1 MDSGVTG
8 TGSSRSYDRAGDCNY
23 PRRVL
28 SVFRPLQIA
37 GDSPRRHNVA
47 PFLSP
52 YMWKVLPVTQKPDQ
66 CLGEWIDRE
75 ALAEA
80 MIPMIGQLYR
90 NNNVVTSIYGRG
102 LINRSV
108 IDILKAHRFARHRL
122 ADDKELSVHDTFPI
136 LKTMSELK
144 LGAASVD
151 LGKMVG
157 KFKAEGEGRSIE
169 QFVKDELAEVAGAQ
183 NSAGREGTDVV
194 LYGFGRIGRL
204 LARILIEKT
213 GGGDGLRLRAIVVR
227 KGASNDLVK
236 RASLLRRDS
245 VHGKFNG
252 TITID
257 EENNTL
263 TANGNLI
270 QIIYAKSP
278 TEVDYTQYGI
288 KNALLVDNTGVWRDA
303 EGLGQ
308 HLACPGIDRVVLTAP
323 GKGALKNIVHGIN
336 HGEIS
341 ADDKII
347 SAASCTTN
355 AIVPVLKAVNDQ
367 YGIVNGH
374 VETVHSYTN
383 DQNLIDNFH
392 KGSRRGRSAAL
403 NMVIT
408 ETGAATAAAKALP
421 VLKGKLTGNAIR
433 VPTPNVSMAI
443 LNLNLEKATTREE
456 INEYLRQMAMH
467 SDLQKQIDFVSSQEV
482 VSTDF
487 VGSRHAGVVD
497 AEATIANDNRV
508 VLYVWYD
515 NEFGYSCQVV
525 RVMEDMAG
533 VNPPAFPR

>member
-1 MDSGVTG
+1 M
-8 TGSSRSYDRAGDCNY
+8 
-23 PRRVL
+23 
-28 SVFRPLQIA
+28 
-37 GDSPRRHNVA
+37 
-47 PFLSP
+47 
-52 YMWKVLPVTQKPDQ
+52 TQKPDQ

-80 MIPMIGQLYR
+80 MIPLIGQLYR
-90 NNNVVTSIYGRG
+90 NNSVVTSIYGRG

-108 IDILKAHRFARHRL
+108 IDILKAHRFARHRI
-122 ADDKELSVHDTFPI
+122 AEDSELSVHDTFPI
-136 LKTMSELK
+136 LKAMSELK

-151 LGKMVG
+151 LGKMAS
-157 KFKAEGEGRSIE
+157 KFKAEGNGRAVE
-169 QFVKDELAEVAGAQ
+169 QFVKDELADVVGKQ
-183 NSAGREGTDVV
+183 NASAREGTDVV

-227 KGASNDLVK
+227 KGATNDLVK

-245 VHGKFNG
+245 VHGKFDG

-270 QIIYAKSP
+270 QVIYAKSP

-308 HLACPGIDRVVLTAP
+308 HLACPGVDRVVLTAP

-336 HGEIS
+336 HGEIT
-341 ADDKII
+341 ADDKIV

-392 KGSRRGRSAAL
+392 KGDRRGRSAPL

-467 SDLQKQIDFVSSQEV
+467 SDLQKQIDFVQSQEV

>member
-1 MDSGVTG
+1 
-8 TGSSRSYDRAGDCNY
+8 
-23 PRRVL
+23 
-28 SVFRPLQIA
+28 
-37 GDSPRRHNVA
+37 
-47 PFLSP
+47 
-52 YMWKVLPVTQKPDQ
+52 VTQKPDQ

-80 MIPMIGQLYR
+80 MIPLIGQLYR

-108 IDILKAHRFARHRL
+108 IAILKAHRFARHRI
-122 ADDKELSVHDTFPI
+122 ADETELSVHDTFQI
-136 LKTMSELK
+136 LKTMSEMNF
-144 LGAASVD
+144 GAASVD
-151 LGKMVG
+151 LGKLVAKYKEVG
-157 KFKAEGEGRSIE
+157 NGRNLE
-169 QFVKDELAEVAGAQ
+169 QFVREELAEVADKRHAA
-183 NSAGREGTDVV
+183 AGHKGTDVV

-227 KGASNDLVK
+227 KGADNDLVK

-245 VHGKFNG
+245 VHGPFDG

-257 EENNTL
+257 EENSTI

-270 QIIYAKSP
+270 QVIYSNDP
-278 TEVDYTQYGI
+278 SSVDYTQYGI
-288 KNALLVDNTGVWRDA
+288 ENALLVDNTGKWRDA

-308 HLACPGIDRVVLTAP
+308 HLKCPGVARVVLTAP
-323 GKGALKNIVHGIN
+323 GKGELKNIVHGIN
-336 HGEIS
+336 HGDIT

-443 LNLNLEKATTREE
+443 LNLNLEKATSREE

-467 SDLQKQIDFVSSQEV
+467 SDLQKQIDFVNSQEV

-497 AEATIANDNRV
+497 AEATICNDNRV

>member
-1 MDSGVTG
+1 
-8 TGSSRSYDRAGDCNY
+8 
-23 PRRVL
+23 
-28 SVFRPLQIA
+28 
-37 GDSPRRHNVA
+37 
-47 PFLSP
+47 
-52 YMWKVLPVTQKPDQ
+52 VTQKPDQ

-80 MIPMIGQLYR
+80 MIPLIGQLYR

-108 IDILKAHRFARHRL
+108 IAILKAHRFARHRI
-122 ADDKELSVHDTFPI
+122 ADETELSVHDTFQI
-136 LKTMSELK
+136 LKTMSEMN

-151 LGKMVG
+151 LGKLVAKYKEAG
-157 KFKAEGEGRSIE
+157 NGRNLE
-169 QFVKDELAEVAGAQ
+169 QFVREELAEVADKRHAA
-183 NSAGREGTDVV
+183 AGHKGTDVV

-227 KGASNDLVK
+227 KGADNDLVK

-245 VHGKFNG
+245 VHGPFDG

-257 EENNTL
+257 EENSTI

-270 QIIYAKSP
+270 QLIYSNDP
-278 TEVDYTQYGI
+278 SSVDYTQYGI
-288 KNALLVDNTGVWRDA
+288 ENALLVDNTGKWRDA

-308 HLACPGIDRVVLTAP
+308 HLKCPGVARVVLTAP
-323 GKGALKNIVHGIN
+323 GKGELKNIVHGIN
-336 HGEIS
+336 HGDIT

-443 LNLNLEKATTREE
+443 LNLNLEKATSREE

-467 SDLQKQIDFVSSQEV
+467 SDLQKQIDFVNSQEV

-497 AEATIANDNRV
+497 AEATICNDNRV

>member
-1 MDSGVTG
+1 M
-8 TGSSRSYDRAGDCNY
+8 N
-23 PRRVL
+23 
-28 SVFRPLQIA
+28 
-37 GDSPRRHNVA
+37 
-47 PFLSP
+47 
-52 YMWKVLPVTQKPDQ
+52 QKPDQ

-80 MIPMIGQLYR
+80 MIPLIGQLYR
-90 NNNVVTSIYGRG
+90 NNNVVTSIFGRS

-108 IDILKAHRFARHRL
+108 IAILKAHRFARHRQSDE
-122 ADDKELSVHDTFPI
+122 AELSVHDTFPI
-136 LKTMSELK
+136 LKAMSELK

-157 KFKAEGEGRSIE
+157 KYKGAGAGRSVE
-169 QFVKDELAEVAGAQ
+169 QFVRDELAEVAGKQ
-183 NSAGREGTDVV
+183 NTVQHKGTDVV

-204 LARILIEKT
+204 LARILIQKT

-227 KGASNDLVK
+227 KGADNDLAK

-245 VHGKFNG
+245 VHGPFEG
-252 TITID
+252 TITVD
-257 EENNTL
+257 EENNTIL
-263 TANGNLI
+263 ANGNLI
-270 QIIYAKSP
+270 QVIYSNDP
-278 TEVDYTQYGI
+278 TSVDYTQYGI
-288 KNALLVDNTGVWRDA
+288 KDAIVVDNTGKWRDA

-308 HLACPGIDRVVLTAP
+308 HLKCPGAARVVLTAP

-336 HGEIS
+336 HRDITDE
-341 ADDKII
+341 DKIV

-355 AIVPVLKAVNDQ
+355 AIVPVLKAVNDRF
-367 YGIVNGH
+367 GIANGH

-392 KGSRRGRSAAL
+392 KGSRRGRSAPL

-421 VLKGKLTGNAIR
+421 ELKGKLTGNAIR

-443 LNLNLEKATTREE
+443 LNLNLEKSTSRDE
-456 INEYLRQMAMH
+456 INEYLRQVAMF
-467 SDLQKQIDFVSSQEV
+467 SDLHKQIDFVNSSEV

-497 AEATIANDNRV
+497 AEATICTDNRV

-525 RVMEDMAG
+525 RVLEDMAG
-533 VNPPAFPR
+533 VNPLAFPR